1 MTIWLDIDDLLTYL
15 THHNRPS
22 GIQRVVYE
30 LSNALDEL
38 GGDGIQFVRRGEN
51 DRDLQIIEW
60 SFMQNLFRNIT
71 TQAQPRPSQTA
82 QKNTGQDRPSRRT
95 STKLNARPA
104 PPPLSFAAID
114 DIPEAAGLQQALR
127 LQKTILGQVL
137 RLPASV
143 LRISARATERHIHQ
157 QQDSWQR
164 KRAAWASRWRHLNQ
178 SDPVMPTVILPTGRR
193 FEHVAQPGDIFLT
206 LGAPWH
212 RRDYDRLVR
221 WLRDDLRMSYGLLMY
236 DLVPV
241 RCPEWCNRD
250 MILAYTEWHENI
262 LPLADVIFVISK
274 ATAADVQSY
283 LTEQDIGTS
292 ITVQPI
298 PLGTGFGLADIPV
311 ATEPLV
317 NGSYVLFVS
326 TLEARKNHA
335 LLFRVWRRLLEDL
348 PEDQVP
354 TLVFAGR
361 EGWLVSDL
369 MQQLENARW
378 LNGKIRFI
386 QNPTDAELRRL
397 YADCSF
403 TVFPSFFEG
412 WGLPVTES
420 LSMGRPCVASGTTS
434 IPEAGGSLAR
444 YFNPRDT
451 NDAYRLIY
459 DTITNQTALGEWTE
473 QVRSHFTPVPWT
485 DSARAI
491 LAAFDRLI

>member
-1 MTIWLDIDDLLTYL
+1 MILWIDIDDLLFHL
-15 THHNRPS
+15 THHGRPS
-22 GIQRVVYE
+22 GIQRVVFE
-30 LSNALDEL
+30 ISAALRTLRSEDV
-38 GGDGIQFVRRGEN
+38 QFVRRGPDATHPHDFQTVNWTVVE
-51 DRDLQIIEW
+51 
-60 SFMQNLFRNIT
+60 SLFRQIMAGGDRKGTNAEATVLPSVTPSIDKVPSEKVLST
-71 TQAQPRPSQTA
+71 FFQAEGLAFTGLCTLPATMVRLALRAGQRKLSPRRNVGRSEQYLE
-82 QKNTGQDRPSRRT
+82 G
-95 STKLNARPA
+95 TKLADAARP
-104 PPPLSFAAID
+104 
-114 DIPEAAGLQQALR
+114 
-127 LQKTILGQVL
+127 
-137 RLPASV
+137 
-143 LRISARATERHIHQ
+143 
-157 QQDSWQR
+157 
-164 KRAAWASRWRHLNQ
+164 
-178 SDPVMPTVILPTGRR
+178 
-193 FEHVAQPGDIFLT
+193 GDVFLT

-212 RRDYDRLVR
+212 HQNYIHTIRWMRDN
-221 WLRDDLRMSYGLLMY
+221 LRMSYGLLMH

-241 RCPEWCNRD
+241 RCPEWCDRG
-250 MILAYTEWHENI
+250 IITTFRAWHRAM
-262 LPLADVIFVISK
+262 LPLADVIFANSK

-298 PLGTGFGLADIPV
+298 PLGTGFGLTDIPV

-491 LAAFDRLI
+491 LAAFDMT

>member
-1 MTIWLDIDDLLTYL
+1 MTLWLDIDDLLTYL

-38 GGDGIQFVRRGEN
+38 GGDGIRFVHRGEN
-51 DRDLQIIEW
+51 DRDLRIIEW
-60 SFMQNLFRNIT
+60 SFVQNMFQNVT
-71 TQAQPRPSQTA
+71 TQTQPRPSQKDA
-82 QKNTGQDRPSRRT
+82 KQDSLSRLAPA
-95 STKLNARPA
+95 KPEARPA
-104 PPPLSFAAID
+104 RADLSFAD
-114 DIPEAAGLQQALR
+114 LDHLHDVAGLQQALR
-127 LQKTILGQVL
+127 LQKTVL
-137 RLPASV
+137 DHTLQLPASI
-143 LRISARATERHIHQ
+143 LKLSARAAERHIRRQ
-157 QQDSWQR
+157 QHAWHKKQV
-164 KRAAWASRWRHLNQ
+164 AWASRRRHLKQ
-178 SDPVMPTVILPTGRR
+178 TDLISPMVILSSGRKLEELAR
-193 FEHVAQPGDIFLT
+193 PGDVFLT

-212 RRDYDRLVR
+212 HRNYIHTIR
-221 WLRDDLRMSYGLLMY
+221 WLRDDLRMTYGLLMY

-250 MILAYTEWHENI
+250 LILAYTEWHENI
-262 LPLADVIFVISK
+262 LPLADTIFAISK

-283 LTEQDIGTS
+283 LTELDIGTS

-298 PLGTGFGLADIPV
+298 PLGTGFGLADMHV
-311 ATEPLV
+311 ANEPLM
-317 NGSYVLFVS
+317 NGPYVLFVS
-326 TLEARKNHA
+326 TIEARKNHA

-361 EGWLVSDL
+361 KGWLVSDL
-369 MQQLENARW
+369 MQQLENAGW

-420 LSMGRPCVASGTTS
+420 LSMGRPCVASSTTS
-434 IPEAGGSLAR
+434 IPEAGGSLAH
-444 YFNPRDT
+444 YFNPCDT
-451 NDAYRLIY
+451 NDAYRLIH
-459 DTITNQTALGEWTE
+459 DTISNQPALGEWTE
-473 QVRSHFTPVPWT
+473 QVRSRFKPIPWT
-485 DSARAI
+485 DSARAV
-491 LAAFDRLI
+491 LAAFDSLI

>member
-1 MTIWLDIDDLLTYL
+1 MILWIDIDDLLFHL
-15 THHNRPS
+15 LHHGRPS
-22 GIQRVVYE
+22 GIQRVVFE
-30 LSNALDEL
+30 ISAALRTLRSENV
-38 GGDGIQFVRRGEN
+38 QFVRRGPDATHPHDFRTVNWAVVET
-51 DRDLQIIEW
+51 
-60 SFMQNLFRNIT
+60 LFRQIMAGDGKGT
-71 TQAQPRPSQTA
+71 SGSAASLPPVTPSIDRIPSEKGLSTFLQAEGRTFAGLRPLPATLGQLALRAGQRKLSQRRNA
-82 QKNTGQDRPSRRT
+82 GRSGQYMED
-95 STKLNARPA
+95 TKLADAARP
-104 PPPLSFAAID
+104 
-114 DIPEAAGLQQALR
+114 
-127 LQKTILGQVL
+127 
-137 RLPASV
+137 
-143 LRISARATERHIHQ
+143 
-157 QQDSWQR
+157 
-164 KRAAWASRWRHLNQ
+164 
-178 SDPVMPTVILPTGRR
+178 
-193 FEHVAQPGDIFLT
+193 GDVFLT

-250 MILAYTEWHENI
+250 MILAYTEWHENV
-262 LPLADVIFVISK
+262 LPLTDIIFAISK

-283 LTEQDIGTS
+283 LTELDIGTS

-298 PLGTGFGLADIPV
+298 PLGTGFGLADMPV
-311 ATEPLV
+311 ATAPLV
-317 NGSYVLFVS
+317 TGPYVLFVS
-326 TLEARKNHA
+326 TIEARKNHA

-369 MQQLENARW
+369 MQQLENTCW

-451 NDAYRLIY
+451 NDAYRLIR
-459 DTITNQTALGEWTE
+459 DTITNQPALGEWTK
-473 QVRSHFTPVPWT
+473 QVRSRFKPLPWT
-485 DSARAI
+485 NSARAI
-491 LAAFDRLI
+491 LTAFDSLIS

>member
-1 MTIWLDIDDLLTYL
+1 MTLWLDIDDLLTYL

-38 GGDGIQFVRRGEN
+38 AGDGIRFVHRSEN

-60 SFMQNLFRNIT
+60 SFVQNMFRNIT
-71 TQAQPRPSQTA
+71 TQTQPRLS
-82 QKNTGQDRPSRRT
+82 QKNARQYRPSRPPQA
-95 STKLNARPA
+95 KPDARPA

-114 DIPEAAGLQQALR
+114 HIPDAAGLQQALR
-127 LQKTILGQVL
+127 LQKTILGHAL
-137 RLPASV
+137 RLPTSI
-143 LRISARATERHIHQ
+143 LQLSAHATEFHIRQ
-157 QQDSWQR
+157 QG
-164 KRAAWASRWRHLNQ
+164 AAWRSWRRNQ
-178 SDPVMPTVILPTGRR
+178 KQTDQISSTIILSSGRKL
-193 FEHVAQPGDIFLT
+193 EDVAQPGDTFLT

-221 WLRDDLRMSYGLLMY
+221 WLRDDLRLSYGLLMY

-250 MILAYTEWHENI
+250 MILAYTEWHENV
-262 LPLADVIFVISK
+262 LPLADVIFAISK

-283 LTEQDIGTS
+283 LTELDIGTS

-298 PLGTGFGLADIPV
+298 PLGTGFGLADMPV
-311 ATEPLV
+311 ATAPLV
-317 NGSYVLFVS
+317 TGPYVLFVS
-326 TLEARKNHA
+326 TIEARKNHA
-335 LLFRVWRRLLEDL
+335 LLFRVWRRLLDDL

-354 TLVFAGR
+354 TLIFAGR

-369 MQQLENARW
+369 MQQLENTCW
-378 LNGKIRFI
+378 LNDKIRFI

-434 IPEAGGSLAR
+434 IPEAGGSLAH

-451 NDAYRLIY
+451 NDAYRLIRN
-459 DTITNQTALGEWTE
+459 TITNQPALNEWTK
-473 QVRSHFTPVPWT
+473 QVRSHFKPVPWT
-485 DSARAI
+485 DSAKAV
-491 LAAFDRLI
+491 LAAFDSFIS